1 MAIQPTKQIQEAL
14 KSSTRSKKTKENE
27 KLANDWLK
35 TKARIASKENKQRRT
50 KRRDKLLG
58 DEAKAVSDAKSGM
71 MYLFSYDAKHK
82 DTLPYW
88 DFHPVIFPLE
98 IKGNTMLG
106 LNMHY
111 LPPRLRAILMDAILD
126 LPRYKTD
133 KQRAQM
139 SYDIVRAFSASD
151 LVKPTIHKYLSNHI
165 VSQTIEIPREEW
177 VWVAFLPLADFRT
190 ESKNGNSSLSRVY
203 ADSKRKASS

>member
-1 MAIQPTKQIQEAL
+1 MNPTKQIQEAL
-14 KSSTRSKKTKENE
+14 KSSKRTNKTKENE

-35 TKARIASKENKQRRT
+35 TKAKIASKENKQRRE

-58 DEAKAVSDAKSGM
+58 DEARAVSEPKSGM
-71 MYLFSYDAKHK
+71 MYLFSYDAKYK
-82 DTLPYW
+82 KTLPYW
-88 DFHPVIFPLE
+88 DFHPIIFPLE

-111 LPPRLRAILMDAILD
+111 LPPMLRAILMDAILD

-139 SYDIVRAFSASD
+139 SYEIVKSFSASD

-165 VSQTIEIPREEW
+165 VSQVIEIPRDEW
-177 VWVAFLPLADFRT
+177 YWVGFLPLADFRT
-190 ESKNGNSSLSRVY
+190 EQENGSSSLSRVY
-203 ADSKRKASS
+203 ADSRKKASS